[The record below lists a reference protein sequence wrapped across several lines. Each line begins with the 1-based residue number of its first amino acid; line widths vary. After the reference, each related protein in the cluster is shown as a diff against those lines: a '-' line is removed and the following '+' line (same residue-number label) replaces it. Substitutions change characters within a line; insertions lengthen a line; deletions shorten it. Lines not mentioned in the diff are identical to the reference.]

1 MNSKTTWRLFIAAIA
16 LFAFIVFVERR
27 NPEQKVSAEKNLIF
41 QKLPANSV
49 TGLEIQTTNIVIRAE
64 RTNDVWRLTRPFY
77 PAQSTPIDS
86 FVAALT
92 ALPKFDVISASE
104 VSAQQGKL
112 KDYGL
117 EPPAAVFTVSQGS
130 NRYTLQIGNLT
141 ALRDQLYA
149 AVPGSG
155 EVLVTDAS
163 ILRALPASVNDW
175 RSPMLLQLAGR
186 PFDHIQIRS
195 GQSVLEFE
203 QDTTNHV
210 WRISKPTPAR
220 ANDQRITALLQQLS
234 AARVKQFVT
243 DSPTADLDRYGLQTP
258 ALELSFSLDT
268 NRVTALEFGAS
279 PTNDPGGVYV
289 RRVST
294 TNIVLASHELLDSLS
309 LPYKAFHDPH
319 LISSDPN
326 QLTVVQI
333 KGPAPFTLA
342 RQTNGLWAISE
353 PAALPA
359 DPGLVKAFL
368 TNLVEMTIENFA
380 KDVPTDADL
389 KNFGLLPPHISYA
402 LFTARTNGTGGTTNG
417 LLTEIGFGSNT
428 AEGLVYARRNDETPV
443 YETPNIAYL
452 LPSAAWQLRDR
463 QIFDFAATNVL
474 AIDIY
479 SGGKTNRSVR
489 TPQGWSPADPIRN
502 AALEEV
508 VLRLGQL
515 RARNWIDKG
524 ARRMSALGFQKDGV
538 MLEVELVPGSAAVAP
553 PPISFGK
560 QGVRNN
566 VYGATVLPG
575 DVEPTLFEF
584 PGDLYQSVLNAF
596 GGQ

>member
-1 MNSKTTWRLFIAAIA
+1 MNSKTTWRLFIAALA

-27 NPEQKVSAEKNLIF
+27 NPTEKAAPGKSLIF
-41 QKLPANSV
+41 PKIAANTV
-49 TGLEIQTTNIVIRAE
+49 TGLELQTTNVLIRAE
-64 RTNDVWRLTRPFY
+64 RTNETWRLTRPFY

-86 FVAALT
+86 FVSALI
-92 ALPKFDVISASE
+92 ALPKFDVISATE

-117 EPPAAVFTVSQGS
+117 EPPAAVFTLSQGP
-130 NRYTLQIGNLT
+130 NRYTLQLGNLT

-163 ILRALPASVNDW
+163 ILRAIPASVNDW
-175 RSPMLLQLAGR
+175 RSQMLLHLANR
-186 PFDHIQIRS
+186 PFDHIQIRA

-279 PTNDPGGVYV
+279 PTNDPASVYV
-289 RRVST
+289 RRLST
-294 TNIVLASHELLDSLS
+294 TNIVEANKEILDALS

-319 LISSDPN
+319 LLSTDPN
-326 QLTVVQI
+326 QLTIIQV
-333 KGPAPFTLA
+333 KGAAPFTLA
-342 RQTNGLWAISE
+342 RQTNGFWAITE
-353 PAALPA
+353 PTSIPA
-359 DPGLVKAFL
+359 DTNLVKAFL

-380 KDVPTDADL
+380 KDVPTDAEL
-389 KNFGLLPPHISYA
+389 KSFGLLSPHISYA
-402 LFTARTNGTGGTTNG
+402 LFNARTNAAGGATNA
-417 LLTEIGFGSNT
+417 LLTEISFGANT
-428 AEGLVYARRNDETPV
+428 PDGMMYARRNDETPV
-443 YETPNIAYL
+443 YETPNVAYL

-463 QIFDFAATNVL
+463 QIYDFAATNVV
-474 AIDIY
+474 AITIY
-479 SGGKTNRSVR
+479 SGGKTNRSVH
-489 TPQGWSPADPIRN
+489 TPQGWAPNDPIRN

-524 ARRMSALGFQKDGV
+524 ARRMSALGFQKDGL
-538 MLEVELVPGSAAVAP
+538 MLEVQLAPGIASPP

-584 PGDLYQSVLNAF
+584 PGDLYQSILNAF